1 MKLFNKSFLAGATL
15 LLAVGLVAC
24 EDACEYDDSKTDNPS
39 WVNGYTDSL
48 QIAHPDSLAGQV
60 WVRGEGIKFNAYG
73 EEVQGYVES
82 MEFFSK
88 DSMFVTMSKGVTAG
102 TMGVDHSNTRENP
115 YKYEYVKET
124 GNLNVVQ
131 TVIDDKGRRSE
142 VTIFS
147 GIAVSDTKF
156 GDMLTVVHYGDTPA
170 QTYLVRK

>member
-1 MKLFNKSFLAGATL
+1 MKLFNKSLMMGATL
-15 LLAVGLVAC
+15 LLAVGFAAC
-24 EDACEYDDSKTDNPS
+24 EDACDYDDAYTDNPS
-39 WVNGYTDSL
+39 WSNGQEL
-48 QIAHPDSLAGQV
+48 AHPDSLTGQV

-82 MEFFSK
+82 MNFFSA
-88 DSMFVTMSKGVTAG
+88 DSMFVTMSKGTTSG

-124 GNLNVVQ
+124 GSLNVVQ

-147 GIAVSDTKF
+147 GVAVTGTKF
-156 GDMLTVVHYGDTPA
+156 GDMLTVAHYGDTPV
-170 QTYLVRK
+170 QTYLVRE